1 MFVKSRSDKE
11 APPLVAPFVLQI
23 AAENIHILQHVMA
36 IPDGDIMEAVVRI
49 LKSRHKFGRHEKQ
62 FCEWMG
68 PLCAGCD
75 NNV

>member
-1 MFVKSRSDKE
+1 MS
-11 APPLVAPFVLQI
+11 L
-23 AAENIHILQHVMA
+23 A